1 MACIQISS
9 MVLSFP
15 WLLCSAWF
23 CCHVAS
29 GKDIRSGTLALQVE
43 DRKGDRLE
51 YPKAVLSLPF
61 SDVGNTYFA
70 VDDYNVNCS
79 GNFLDNGGGKA
90 CDLLRSAWHSARD
103 CRTVHM

>member
-1 MACIQISS
+1 M
-9 MVLSFP
+9 
-15 WLLCSAWF
+15 
-23 CCHVAS
+23 
-29 GKDIRSGTLALQVE
+29 LQVE

-90 CDLLRSAWHSARD
+90 RVLLRSTWHSNRD

>member
-1 MACIQISS
+1 
-9 MVLSFP
+9 MV
-15 WLLCSAWF
+15 
-23 CCHVAS
+23 
-29 GKDIRSGTLALQVE
+29 LQVE

-79 GNFLDNGGGKA
+79 GNFLDDGGGKVRV
-90 CDLLRSAWHSARD
+90 LTKRSAWLISRLHD
-103 CRTVHM
+103 CACDCVGL

>member
-1 MACIQISS
+1 
-9 MVLSFP
+9 MV
-15 WLLCSAWF
+15 
-23 CCHVAS
+23 
-29 GKDIRSGTLALQVE
+29 LQVE

-70 VDDYNVNCS
+70 VDDYSVNCS

-90 CDLLRSAWHSARD
+90 RPLSKEFRTHCSSGLQD
-103 CRTVHM
+103 CSNFCGRLG

>member
-1 MACIQISS
+1 M
-9 MVLSFP
+9 
-15 WLLCSAWF
+15 
-23 CCHVAS
+23 
-29 GKDIRSGTLALQVE
+29 LQVE

-79 GNFLDNGGGKA
+79 GNFLDNGGGKVRIL
-90 CDLLRSAWHSARD
+90 CKLERVPYTSRN
-103 CRTVHM
+103 CTYMR